1 MCNKFKETMTYKSNQ
16 EDKSLDVIHMKP
28 MFSYKRLIQMCLES
42 SAQKRATLV
51 EIYNFI
57 STNFPFYS
65 KDNKKWKNSIRHTLS
80 INPLF
85 ERKTVAHRGEYIN
98 YWVVNDGRKN
108 PLHLLNQQN
117 PLHKLQIPRT
127 RPKMPSLNSNKFSNA
142 LSNCSSK
149 FPILPKQSTS
159 NTTTTDMKEPNS
171 PEDPWIRSSFNLSTS
186 HINSCVGITSPI
198 PIESSASLW
207 SPEIKI
213 DYLSFL
219 KSPANTIHHF

>member
-1 MCNKFKETMTYKSNQ
+1 MCTESENTMTYKSKL
-16 EDKSLDVIHMKP
+16 EDESLNVIHMKP

-85 ERKTVAHRGEYIN
+85 ERKTIAHKGEYIN
-98 YWVVNDGRKN
+98 YWVANDGRN
-108 PLHLLNQQN
+108 SLHPHAQQN
-117 PLHKLQIPRT
+117 PLHKLQIPRN
-127 RPKMPSLNSNKFSNA
+127 RPKLSSLNSNKFSSA
-142 LSNCSSK
+142 LSNCSTK
-149 FPILPKQSTS
+149 FQILPKQSTS
-159 NTTTTDMKEPNS
+159 TTDKKEPNS
-171 PEDPWIRSSFNLSTS
+171 PEDPWIRSSFNLSTW
-186 HINSCVGITSPI
+186 HINSCGGITSPI
-198 PIESSASLW
+198 PIDSSASLW
-207 SPEIKI
+207 SPEMKI

-219 KSPANTIHHF
+219 KSPANTIHPF